1 MPDPFTFDES
11 KIIFHELA
19 RGSFAMLY
27 PAPKGVPRQQYFWGG
42 TIEKQSLE
50 QSRERVK
57 NRECPTER
65 YRNNVDRMRK
75 EFDAHVASLTAHQKL
90 QWLAAA
96 QQENTDVQTH
106 P

>member
-1 MPDPFTFDES
+1 MPDPFTFDEN

-19 RGSFAMLY
+19 RGSCAMLY
-27 PAPKGVPRQQYFWGG
+27 PTPKGIPRRHHFWGG

-57 NRECPTER
+57 NRERPTER

-75 EFDAHVASLTAHQKL
+75 EFDTYVASLSAHQRL
-90 QWLAAA
+90 TWLAASQKEQA
-96 QQENTDVQTH
+96 DG
-106 P
+106 